1 MSRRAPKVHTIDFE
15 TEAIGQ
21 RPHFPP
27 RPVGVSIRRAGER
40 KSRYYGWGHPT
51 GNNCTQEEG
60 VRALRQVWEDSHTPI
75 LAHNAKFEYAVA
87 TEALG
92 LPAIPWD
99 RMHDTQYLLFLHNPH
114 AKTLSLKPS
123 SEDILGLPPE
133 EQDAVHQWLLDQ
145 KIVRSNDKRWGRFI
159 AKAPGG
165 LVGKYAEGDTDRAL
179 GLFNKLY
186 PLIYDQGMI
195 AAYDREREL
204 MPYMLQSEQ
213 NGMRVDL
220 PALERDIPV
229 FEKALERIEAWIRRR
244 IGAPTDLNLDAK
256 EQLADY
262 LESSGAVTEW
272 VRTKTGKRS
281 TSKENLTLDKYNDK
295 PLANAMDYRGRMKTI
310 LGTFLIPWRDQ
321 ARETGGRIHTTWNQV
336 RQEGYGGGNPFAG
349 TRTGR
354 FSSERP
360 NFTNIPLDL
369 EVETPT
375 VIRGLPDLPYARRYI
390 LANKGEVFIS
400 ADYSQQE
407 LRILAH
413 FIEGPFQQAYLDDP
427 TTDAHVWVQEMLREA
442 AGHDFGRKA
451 VKISNFMDIYGA
463 GLKLFAKTA
472 GIDVNT
478 ARRMRQTKRRMMA
491 GFDELEAELKYRGK
505 NGIPIRTWG
514 GRVYYC
520 EEPRYSAEYKRI
532 MTFEYKLMN
541 YLIQGSAADC
551 TKEAIL
557 RYKRVQKD
565 GMFLSQVHDEIN
577 LSAPRK
583 AMAREIRLLREAME
597 SVEFDVPMLAEV
609 EVGPNWHDLK
619 PYKERKAA

>member
-1 MSRRAPKVHTIDFE
+1 MSRAPKVHVIDFE
-15 TEAIGQ
+15 TEGIEQ

-27 RPVGVSIRRAGER
+27 RPVGVSIRKAGER
-40 KSRYYGWGHPT
+40 RSRYYAWGHPT
-51 GNNCTQEEG
+51 GNNCTKEEG
-60 VRALRQVWEDSHTPI
+60 VRALRQVWEDSSVPI

-92 LPAIPWD
+92 LPEIPWD
-99 RMHDTQYLLFLHNPH
+99 RIHDTQYLLFLHNPH
-114 AKTLSLKPS
+114 AKSLSLKPAA
-123 SEDILGLPPE
+123 EELLGLPPE
-133 EQDAVHQWLLDQ
+133 EQDAVREWLIEQ
-145 KIVRSNDKRWGRFI
+145 KIVRRDTKRWGAHI
-159 AKAPGG
+159 AEAPGD
-165 LVGKYAEGDTDRAL
+165 LVGRYAEGDTDRTL
-179 GLFNKLY
+179 QLFRKLY
-186 PLIYDQGMI
+186 PLIAKEGMLP
-195 AAYDREREL
+195 AYDREREL

-220 PALERDIPV
+220 PALERDIPI

-244 IGAPTDLNLDAK
+244 IGAPPDLNLDAK

-272 VRTKTGKRS
+272 VYTKTGKRS

-295 PLANAMDYRGRMKTI
+295 PLANAMDYRGRLKTI
-310 LGTFLIPWRDQ
+310 VGTFLIPWRDQ

-336 RQEGYGGGNPFAG
+336 RQEGYGGGGPFAG

-360 NFTNIPLDL
+360 NFTNIPLDFD
-369 EVETPT
+369 VKTPT
-375 VIRGLPDLPYARRYI
+375 VIPGLPDLPFARRYI
-390 LANKGEVFIS
+390 LPNEGETFVS
-400 ADYSQQE
+400 MDYSQQE

-413 FIEGPFQQAYLDDP
+413 FIEGPFMQAYLDDP
-427 TTDAHVWVQEMLREA
+427 HTDAHAWVQNMLREA

-472 GIDVNT
+472 GIDIAT
-478 ARRMRQTKRRMMA
+478 ARRLRMMKRRMME
-491 GFDELEAELKYRGK
+491 GFDELEAELKQRARIGA
-505 NGIPIRTWG
+505 PIRTWG

-520 EEPRYSAEYKRI
+520 EEPRYSAEHKRI

-557 RYKRVQKD
+557 RYKRVQEE

-577 LSAPRK
+577 ISVPKK
-583 AMAREIRLLREAME
+583 ALAREIKLLREAME

-609 EVGPNWHDLK
+609 EIGPNWHDLK
-619 PYKERKAA
+619 PYNERMAA